1 MDEAS
6 VEISL
11 QTTTNNMLKIN
22 ESTYSESSRS
32 ESELIP
38 AAFRSQSTSLSRSL
52 ILPVIR
58 DKLLMNM
65 HNVNKISEIRAA
77 VYNKIQGRLEKQT
90 ALLKLIHIEEGSH
103 FLSKKFVLVLLSF
116 ALVLI
121 DVIFRGGAEKSLIGV
136 DQWDFIDWLLFLIL
150 GTIAFGIAIY
160 TIHHLKFGYIRKRKA
175 AYFFHLS
182 DMHWNYSSGIR
193 ISIFA
198 LLCGLTWGA
207 LEISEGWI
215 YIPLLISL
223 GKHPLVASA
232 TGMYISIIL
241 SSILALTYIFEGYFD
256 DLYPLVIGIVSLIA
270 AYIGMLITDLIV
282 FKLKRSA
289 VLICMISLLG
299 FLAAGVIPTSM
310 LHR

>member
-65 HNVNKISEIRAA
+65 HNVNKISEIQAA

-136 DQWDFIDWLLFLIL
+136 DQ
-150 GTIAFGIAIY
+150 
-160 TIHHLKFGYIRKRKA
+160 
-175 AYFFHLS
+175 
-182 DMHWNYSSGIR
+182 
-193 ISIFA
+193 
-198 LLCGLTWGA
+198 
-207 LEISEGWI
+207 
-215 YIPLLISL
+215 
-223 GKHPLVASA
+223 
-232 TGMYISIIL
+232 
-241 SSILALTYIFEGYFD
+241 
-256 DLYPLVIGIVSLIA
+256 
-270 AYIGMLITDLIV
+270 
-282 FKLKRSA
+282 
-289 VLICMISLLG
+289 
-299 FLAAGVIPTSM
+299 
-310 LHR
+310 